1 MKEMTPTNSINAV
14 HMAYCGFDCG
24 KCPIYIA
31 TAEDNDEMRQSL
43 AEKLSTPEKTL
54 TKEDINCFGCK
65 GEVRY
70 IHPFCNV
77 CAIRLCAISHG
88 VSFNCGEC
96 EEYPCAEIEI
106 RIPADG
112 ESRRNLDSCRM
123 SGSCEQLKK

>member
-1 MKEMTPTNSINAV
+1 
-14 HMAYCGFDCG
+14 MAYCGFDCG

-43 AEKLSTPEKTL
+43 AEKLSTPGKTL

-96 EEYPCAEIEI
+96 EEYPCQEIEI